1 MSNLR
6 VIASELVPVYVD
18 EQGNNL
24 VNAREL
30 HEFLQVETRFNDWIE
45 RRIEKYGFVDGEDF
59 HSFLSKSN
67 GGRPSVEYILA
78 IDTAKEISMVENNER
93 GRQVRKYFIEMER
106 RAKEVRN
113 NVIPL
118 DERQVRMQLLK
129 SALEHEERI
138 ESVEQRLTEVTRKV
152 EEQITL
158 QHHEQY
164 ALQKAINR
172 RVLDLA
178 NRAEFQQLGFDE
190 QNYITPDLGKVKRK
204 LYSQIHRS
212 IKDCFAV
219 ASYRDIRR
227 CDFEETMK
235 YVQAWRPRL
244 AA

>member
-6 VIASELVPVYVD
+6 VIANELIPVYATED
-18 EQGNNL
+18 NQRLING
-24 VNAREL
+24 REL
-30 HEFLQVETRFNDWIE
+30 HGFLGVEDKFSQWIQ
-45 RRIEKYGFVDGEDF
+45 RRIEKYGFEAGEDF
-59 HSFLSKSN
+59 FTIPGKSQ
-67 GGRPSVEYILA
+67 GGRPSVEYLLTM
-78 IDTAKEISMVENNER
+78 DTAKEISMVENNER

-106 RAKEVRN
+106 RAKEVKN

-118 DERQVRMQLLK
+118 DERQVRMELLK
-129 SALEHEERI
+129 SALEHEERL

-164 ALQKAINR
+164 TLQKAINR

-178 NRAEFQQLGFDE
+178 ERVEFQQLGFNE
-190 QNYITPDLGKVKRK
+190 QDRITPDLGKVKRK

-227 CDFEETMK
+227 CDFEEAMK

>member
-6 VIASELVPVYVD
+6 VIASELVPVYAD

-118 DERQVRMQLLK
+118 D
-129 SALEHEERI
+129 
-138 ESVEQRLTEVTRKV
+138 
-152 EEQITL
+152 
-158 QHHEQY
+158 
-164 ALQKAINR
+164 
-172 RVLDLA
+172 
-178 NRAEFQQLGFDE
+178 
-190 QNYITPDLGKVKRK
+190 
-204 LYSQIHRS
+204 
-212 IKDCFAV
+212 
-219 ASYRDIRR
+219 
-227 CDFEETMK
+227 
-235 YVQAWRPRL
+235 
-244 AA
+244 

>member
-6 VIASELVPVYVD
+6 VIASELVPVYAD

-118 DERQVRMQLLK
+118 DERQVRMELLK
-129 SALEHEERI
+129 SALEHEERL

-178 NRAEFQQLGFDE
+178 GRAEFQQLGFDE
-190 QNYITPDLGKVKRK
+190 QNYITPDLRKVKRK

-227 CDFEETMK
+227 CDFEEAMK
-235 YVQAWRPRL
+235 YV
-244 AA
+244 

>member
-6 VIASELVPVYVD
+6 VIASELVPVYAD

-118 DERQVRMQLLK
+118 DERQVRMELLK
-129 SALEHEERI
+129 SALEHEERL

-178 NRAEFQQLGFDE
+178 GRAEFQQLGFDE
-190 QNYITPDLGKVKRK
+190 QNYITPDLRKVKRK

-227 CDFEETMK
+227 CDFEEAMK